1 MNNRSLTGGAAW
13 KGILSFMMPVLLGL
27 LLQQLY
33 NTVDTIIVG
42 NFVGETPLAAVGA
55 CGVLAM
61 AFLALANG
69 FSAGA
74 CILIAQLFGAGKE
87 EDMRRQASSSLI
99 VMISMGVAAAMAG
112 IIISRF
118 ALKYILATPDSLLT
132 MADMYFKIYAA
143 GLIFQFGYNIV
154 SAILRGIGD
163 SKATLYFLLV
173 ASVVNVV
180 LDIVFVYSLN
190 MGVAGAA
197 IATDIAQALSCI
209 VGFVYMMKKYPVFRW
224 KFSEFTFE
232 WALVRKTLKAGFPMA
247 LQQFIVSFGFVF
259 IQRAVNSYG
268 EAMTASFSV
277 AQKVETYMTLPASA
291 LMTTQGTFT
300 GQNIGANRLDRVK
313 IGAKYTVLISEFITA
328 GILIA
333 VYVFA
338 RPIVTAFGL
347 GQEAIGY
354 CTDHVRFVALSL
366 PVFAS
371 YFPLLGVFQGANN
384 ALFSTLVA
392 TGVLTVRVA
401 VTYLLQGIPGVGYH
415 MIWWNTLFGWG
426 FGFTLAW
433 THFLRGKWQKGIE
446 QKKTEEGKY
455 EDTGTHCGMSGP
467 CVQED
472 DFENELKVLIR

>member
-1 MNNRSLTGGAAW
+1 MMNSRSLTEGAPW

-42 NFVGETPLAAVGA
+42 NFAGESQLAAVGA
-55 CGVLAM
+55 CGVLTM
-61 AFLALANG
+61 AFLAMANG

-74 CILIAQLFGAGKE
+74 CILIAQLFGAERK

-99 VMISMGVAAAMAG
+99 VMIAMGVAATVVALF
-112 IIISRF
+112 ISRF
-118 ALKYILATPDSLLT
+118 ALRTILATPESLIP
-132 MADMYFKIYAA
+132 MANLYFKIYAA

-173 ASVVNVV
+173 ASVINVV
-180 LDIVFVYSLN
+180 LDIVFVYSLD

-224 KFSEFTFE
+224 KFKEFTFE
-232 WALVRKTLKAGFPMA
+232 RELGKRSLKAGFPMA

-277 AQKVETYMTLPASA
+277 AQKIETYMTLPASA

-300 GQNIGANRLDRVK
+300 GQNIGAGRIDRVK
-313 IGAKYTVLISEFITA
+313 TGAKHTVLISEIITA
-328 GILIA
+328 GILIVA
-333 VYVFA
+333 FIFA

-347 GQEAIGY
+347 GTEAVGY
-354 CTDHVRFVALSL
+354 CTDHVRFVAVSL
-366 PVFAS
+366 PVFAA
-371 YFPLLGVFQGANN
+371 YFPLLGLFQGANN

-392 TGVLTVRVA
+392 TGALTVRVA
-401 VTYLLQGIPGVGYH
+401 VTYLLQGMPGFGYH

-426 FGFTLAW
+426 FGFVLAW
-433 THFLRGKWQKGIE
+433 THFLWGKWQKGIE
-446 QKKTEEGKY
+446 SKKIILT
-455 EDTGTHCGMSGP
+455 
-467 CVQED
+467 Q
-472 DFENELKVLIR
+472 RRQRQ

>member
-1 MNNRSLTGGAAW
+1 MNNKSLTEGVAW
-13 KGILSFMMPVLLGL
+13 KGILSFMIPVLLGL

-42 NFVGETPLAAVGA
+42 NFAGESSLAAVGA
-55 CGVLAM
+55 CGVLTM

-74 CILIAQLFGAGKE
+74 CILIAHLFGAGKK
-87 EDMRRQASSSLI
+87 EDMRRQASSSLL
-99 VMISMGVAAAMAG
+99 VMIAMGIFATVAG
-112 IIISRF
+112 IVISRF
-118 ALKYILATPDSLLT
+118 ALKHILATPDSLIGT
-132 MADMYFKIYAA
+132 ADTYFKIYAA

-154 SAILRGIGD
+154 AAILRGIGD

-180 LDIVFVYSLN
+180 LDILFVYSMN
-190 MGVAGAA
+190 MGAAGAA
-197 IATDIAQALSCI
+197 IATDIAQAFSCI
-209 VGFVYMMKKYPVFRW
+209 VGVIYMMKKYPVFHW
-224 KFSEFTFE
+224 KLREFTFE
-232 WALVRKTLKAGFPMA
+232 WELAKQMLKAGFPMA

-300 GQNIGANRLDRVK
+300 GQNIGANKPQRVK
-313 IGAKYTVLISEFITA
+313 TGAKHTVLISEIITA
-328 GILIA
+328 GILII
-333 VYVFA
+333 VYMFA
-338 RPIVTAFGL
+338 RPIVMAFGL
-347 GQEAIGY
+347 GSEAVNY
-354 CTDHVRFVALSL
+354 CIAHVRFVALSL

-371 YFPLLGVFQGANN
+371 YFPLLGLFQGANN

-392 TGVLTVRVA
+392 TGALTVRVA
-401 VTYLLQGIPGVGYH
+401 VTYLFQGMPGAGYH

-426 FGFTLAW
+426 FGFALAW
-433 THFLRGKWQKGIE
+433 THFLRGKWQKEIE
-446 QKKTEEGKY
+446 KKTEGGRY
-455 EDTGTHCGMSGP
+455 EDTDIKEQRQQTRL
-467 CVQED
+467 VQYD
-472 DFENELKVLIR
+472 CR